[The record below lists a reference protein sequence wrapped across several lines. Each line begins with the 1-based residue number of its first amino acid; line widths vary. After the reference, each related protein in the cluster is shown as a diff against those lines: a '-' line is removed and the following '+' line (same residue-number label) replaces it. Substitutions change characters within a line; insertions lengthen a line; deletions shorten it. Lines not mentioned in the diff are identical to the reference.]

1 MTEKT
6 DTAAPVCR
14 ENREA
19 PIILS
24 TRRMRLSPMSN
35 EELAALSR
43 EWAATDPE
51 LSGAYAEMEA
61 LCRAHPD
68 ARLFYTSFRFTLTD
82 GGVTVGDA
90 GFKGPPRNGIVE
102 VGYGVL
108 PAFEGHGYAT
118 EGVAALCRFA
128 FRAGGARFVEAE
140 TAPDNRASQRVL
152 AKLGFRPTGENGAE
166 GPRFRLAQEDLCDL

>member
-14 ENREA
+14 ENRES

-35 EELAALSR
+35 EELSALSR
-43 EWAATDPE
+43 ECAASDPE
-51 LSGAYAEMEA
+51 LAGAYAEMEG
-61 LCRAHPD
+61 LCRAHP
-68 ARLFYTSFRFTLTD
+68 AERLFYTSFRFTLAD

-90 GFKGPPRNGIVE
+90 GFKGPPRDGIVE

-128 FRAGGARFVEAE
+128 FQAGGARFVEAE
-140 TAPDNRASQRVL
+140 TAPGNRASQRVL
-152 AKLGFRPTGENGAE
+152 EKLGFRPTGECGAE
-166 GPRFRLAQEDLCDL
+166 GPRFRLSFGDLCDK